1 MIIQSQRVI
10 LIALSLSLF
19 ACGKKG
25 QTLPNAAQEYA
36 VVTLKPTAIEL
47 NNSYPATIKGCQDIE
62 IRPNVSGFITKLCVD
77 EGALVRKGQLLFVID
92 PVQYQE
98 AVKVAEANVKVA
110 EANVATNELT
120 VKNKRELEKK
130 NIISDYDLQ
139 MAENQLATQKATLA
153 QAQAQLTNARNNLS
167 YTQVTSPSDGIVGN
181 IPFRVG
187 SLVSP
192 SSATPLTVVSDFSKM
207 FVYFSMNEKQI
218 LELTRQGKCALSQ
231 MPEVELQLADG
242 SIYSEKGKIETLSG
256 VIDQTTGAASIR
268 ATFSNPERVLRSGG
282 SGNILVP
289 VKNDSAI
296 VIPQKATYEIQD
308 KKYAFVV
315 NDSSVVKI
323 VGIEILPINNG
334 QQYVVTSGLKA
345 GDRVVVEGVGTTVK
359 DGMTIK
365 PITPEESAA
374 KIQHA
379 AQQASAMGAA
389 KK

>member
-98 AVKVAEANVKVA
+98 AVKVA

-218 LELTRQGKCALSQ
+218 LELTRQGKGALSQ